1 MTRGAL
7 LLLIGLSALPRI
19 ASCVEPSPSACV
31 NALEQVLTLQD
42 DRAVYRQLPQDQ
54 RHYLADAD
62 RPAELTR
69 MKKTAATACSS
80 DPKLKASQ
88 QATAARLH
96 RARSPECAFERDK
109 LALMEKPDSRDPAAD
124 VAAQRA
130 HVAQECPAVSL
141 SDVWLLQMV
150 WATN

>member
-1 MTRGAL
+1 MTRGAP
-7 LLLIGLSALPRI
+7 LLLIALSVLPRI
-19 ASCVEPSPSACV
+19 AACDEPPSVCV

-42 DRAVYRQLPQDQ
+42 DRAVYRQMPRDQ

-69 MKKTAATACSS
+69 MQKTAATACSS
-80 DPKLKASQ
+80 DPKLKATQ
-88 QATAARLH
+88 QAEAARLH
-96 RARSPECAFERDK
+96 RARSPECAFENDQ

-130 HVAQECPAVSL
+130 RVSKQCPVVPMAN
-141 SDVWLLQMV
+141 VWLLQMV